1 MVDVGTAMHTV
12 YSAHTCVRETIVCR
26 KGGGEKKKNLF
37 FIVDGWTSMLY

>member
-26 KGGGEKKKNLF
+26 KGEEKKKNLF